1 MERVLFLWSMEI
13 IIMKNSTPTVAPQT
27 AISPWQFI
35 RNTITTIAN
44 PQPPIGPWPLM
55 RNNITRADLDCLVE
69 FLQQDDPILTQST
82 NVREFEREWSEWLGV
97 KHSVFV
103 HSGSAANL
111 VTMAALRQLKGEGEV
126 IVPTLTW
133 VSDIASALHVGMKP
147 VFVDINPRTLS
158 MDISQVL
165 NKINDNTKAVFLTH
179 VLGYNGLD
187 QRLLDEL
194 VEHNIPLIEDCCEAH
209 GATYGE
215 RRVGS
220 MGWASNF
227 SFYYA
232 HHLSTI
238 EGGMVC
244 TNDDELHEAI
254 RIYRSH
260 GMVREA
266 VEQETKDRYQ
276 SEYPDLNPDFIF
288 AYPAYN
294 VRGTELNAV
303 IGRNQLKRL
312 DDNNAI
318 RTRNLNLFLD
328 GLDSAKYQTDFAVEG
343 SSNYAFTLILRS
355 PDDTLRDRVEHTLRG
370 SKVEFRR
377 GTAGGGNQLRQ
388 PYARK
393 RFGDEYQNYPFTNH
407 VHFYGWY
414 IGNYPDLEPERI
426 IALTKLLNTL

>member
-1 MERVLFLWSMEI
+1 
-13 IIMKNSTPTVAPQT
+13 MKNSTAT
-27 AISPWQFI
+27 ADPK
-35 RNTITTIAN
+35 TAL
-44 PQPPIGPWPLM
+44 GPWPLM

-133 VSDIASALHVGMKP
+133 VSDIASVLHAGLTP
-147 VFVDINPRTLS
+147 VFVDIDPRTLG

-165 NKINDNTKAVFLTH
+165 DKVTDKTQAVFLTH

-194 VEHNIPLIEDCCEAH
+194 DKRNIPLIEDCCEAH
-209 GATYGE
+209 GATFND

-232 HHLSTI
+232 HHLSTV

-244 TNDDELHEAI
+244 TNDDELYEAI

-266 VEQETKDRYQ
+266 SEQSTKERYQ
-276 SEYPDLNPDFIF
+276 SKHPDLNPEFIF

-303 IGRNQLKRL
+303 IGRHQLKRL

-318 RTRNLNLFLD
+318 RTRNLKRFLN
-328 GLDSAKYQTDFAVEG
+328 GLDSSKFQTDFAVEG
-343 SSNYAFTLILRS
+343 SSNYALTLILRS
-355 PDDTLRDRVEHTLRG
+355 PDKALRSRVEKTLREL
-370 SKVEFRR
+370 KVEFRR

-388 PYARK
+388 PYARE
-393 RFGDEYQNYPFTNH
+393 RFGDEFQNYPFTNH
-407 VHFYGWY
+407 VHFFGWY
-414 IGNYPDLEPERI
+414 IGNYPDLEPEKI
-426 IALTKLLNTL
+426 IHLCKLLNAL